1 MKFDLVVANPP
12 FQDTNNRGKTPH
24 KLWIDFTKATFS
36 NWLNEGGYLAQVSP
50 SSFRSPNSAILE
62 LIKQKETPIIR
73 FDSGEF
79 FPGVG
84 SSFADYII
92 RNNTKKKNSK
102 TLLIDGDNQCLVKL
116 DQSVKYLPNRIDVET
131 LSIHE
136 KVMFSNIRKL
146 DVRWD
151 YVTCHNILIH
161 RSNTLSKTESQTH
174 IYPLL
179 HTNSQTWWS
188 SVKQDFF
195 NKKKVMWSRSGYTK
209 PFFDRGS
216 LGGTDMVYYVP
227 VSTIAEGKK
236 LEQILNSKLFKF
248 VYQTAKWSGFGNER
262 VFCLLPNILDISS
275 TTDDSIFEFFSLS
288 SQERDRVTSIVG

>member
-36 NWLNEGGYLAQVSP
+36 NWLNKGGYLAQVSP
-50 SSFRSPNSAILE
+50 SSFRSPNSAVLE

-102 TLLIDGDNQCLVKL
+102 TLLIDGDNQCLIKL
-116 DQSVKYLPNRIDVET
+116 DQSVKYLPNRIDAET

-136 KVMFSNIRKL
+136 KVMFSDIEKL

-161 RSNTLSKTESQTH
+161 RSNTLSKTQSQTH

-179 HTNSQTWWS
+179 HTNGQTWWS

-195 NKKKVMWSRSGYTK
+195 DKKKVMWSRSGYTK

-216 LGGTDMVYYVP
+216 LGGTDMVYYVL

-262 VFCLLPNILDISS
+262 VFCLLPNILDITS